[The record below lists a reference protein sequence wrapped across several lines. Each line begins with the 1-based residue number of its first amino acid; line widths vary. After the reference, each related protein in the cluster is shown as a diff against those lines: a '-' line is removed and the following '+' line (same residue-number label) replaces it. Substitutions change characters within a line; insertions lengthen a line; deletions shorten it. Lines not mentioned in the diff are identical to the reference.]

1 MPQARS
7 IIPYHP
13 SLEDFCSRCPAA
25 ESALCSVFDRESR
38 RALEPIGYQ
47 IRLGRSECLCEQY
60 APADRI
66 FNLIEGML
74 TVERTTTCGQRQIV
88 AFLFPGDFLGLSF
101 SKRYDYTVRAVAPSR
116 ACAFKREGF
125 LDTCE
130 RFPEIKARVATIH
143 NMILARVLDQLFT
156 LGQKKAH
163 ERLSF
168 LLVQLMERQRIKP
181 GEALPLQITRQDIAD
196 YLGLTMETVSRAFTR
211 LRNEG
216 LIELTGS
223 KQVRICSPARLRDMA
238 SNQ

>member
-1 MPQARS
+1 MLHTRS
-7 IIPYHP
+7 VIPYRP
-13 SLEDFCSRCPAA
+13 SLEEFCNRCPAA
-25 ESALCSVFDRESR
+25 DSALCSVFDSQSR
-38 RALEPIGYQ
+38 MALEPIGCQ
-47 IRLGRSECLCEQY
+47 IRLDRGEFLCEQY
-60 APADRI
+60 APAERI

-101 SKRYDYTVRAVAPSR
+101 SDRYDYTVRAVVPSR
-116 ACAFKREGF
+116 ACAFQRDEF
-125 LDTCE
+125 LATCD
-130 RFPEIKARVATIH
+130 RFPEIKARVAAIH

-168 LLVQLMERQRIKP
+168 LLVQLMERQRVEP
-181 GEALPLQITRQDIAD
+181 GQIMTLQITRQDIAD

-211 LRNEG
+211 LRSEG

-223 KQVRICSPARLRDMA
+223 KQVRICSPERLRDMA